1 MPPRTANPPEVDV
14 GQTAHEL
21 RLVLG
26 QLVRRLRAEH
36 RYPLMHASVLGRLDR
51 EGPMG
56 TVDLAKA
63 ERVRQQSM
71 GQTLAEL
78 EAQGMVERRA
88 DPGDKRRTLLDLT
101 AAGRERLAEERARRD
116 GWLAQAI
123 AAQLSRDEQKSLAR
137 VVELLER
144 LARG

>member
-1 MPPRTANPPEVDV
+1 
-14 GQTAHEL
+14 
-21 RLVLG
+21 
-26 QLVRRLRAEH
+26 
-36 RYPLMHASVLGRLDR
+36 
-51 EGPMG
+51 MG

-78 EAQGMVERRA
+78 EAQGMVARRA
-88 DPGDKRRTLLDLT
+88 DPGDKRRTLLELT

-123 AAQLSRDEQKSLAR
+123 AAQLSRDEQKSLAK